1 MNDDQPMREPRSMLR
16 VCLWEEELRELGVSE
31 QCSKLLD
38 FTCRSLVVTPFHFSE
53 STRQQTPAA
62 LVLLMLALSVTFYRR
77 FVGDPNVENDHPDGA
92 RKFLCCHKASREC
105 LDKQAVETVCRTLE
119 EMRLHEGLSSR
130 EIWAYEVVHLQKL
143 RELGY
148 KLLEFLDDLKR
159 DTRDSHNLAP
169 TQVLT
174 DVAMT
179 LVLEREVRC
188 LTNRD
193 KEVPVHAFS
202 AFQPERRRPVSIGI
216 QQSMAQVPTRLTDV
230 GPAGHP
236 ERHGLNYAAA
246 NTQLLSW
253 AGTFES
259 ISELFLA
266 STSNRASHI
275 HAGRLPCSKS
285 WPDLSQ
291 RDVPDPGQ
299 PLPAGQSRSVQRA
312 AVVSPQQVAAQQ
324 VRASSTALANIQNL
338 LRPLPKRTGRCQG
351 DSVADDVVAT
361 EQQHAAALS
370 SGTKTISHGGRCM
383 LSPCGEAMMG
393 NTRFC
398 RPLVLDHVISDAV
411 RLILAPHVASVALG
425 DNLLKFGSPPVGC
438 REPSP
443 PPASPPQ
450 LFPQH
455 QHPIDDGPVV
465 WRVLHPDRVQVANH
479 LQPFNAGFDEE
490 LQVGAVE
497 GVGELEWQQQGHE
510 DGGEIRG
517 LNAG

>member
-1 MNDDQPMREPRSMLR
+1 TFDCRNLLCVMNDDQPMRGAPKYAAR
-16 VCLWEEELRELGVSE
+16 
-31 QCSKLLD
+31 LLVGG
-38 FTCRSLVVTPFHFSE
+38 RAAGARGQSLVVTPFHFSE
-53 STRQQTPAA
+53 STVKSSSFSASSVRVELSSSIGSGSAAFPAA
-62 LVLLMLALSVTFYRR
+62 EADAESVAGGAPDRSAPPSSSATGVRLLASPCASPSGIWTLSAAVSLVAAPPVERSSYIFFQFLWLVACQQEYTLIECPRIRHRRLCVLLMLALSVTFYRR

-92 RKFLCCHKASREC
+92 RKFLVLHKASREC

-119 EMRLHEGLSSR
+119 EMVSDSMKGLSSM

-253 AGTFES
+253 ARH
-259 ISELFLA
+259 IRKYQRAFLA

-275 HAGRLPCSKS
+275 HAG
-285 WPDLSQ
+285 
-291 RDVPDPGQ
+291 
-299 PLPAGQSRSVQRA
+299 
-312 AVVSPQQVAAQQ
+312 
-324 VRASSTALANIQNL
+324 
-338 LRPLPKRTGRCQG
+338 
-351 DSVADDVVAT
+351 
-361 EQQHAAALS
+361 
-370 SGTKTISHGGRCM
+370 
-383 LSPCGEAMMG
+383 
-393 NTRFC
+393 
-398 RPLVLDHVISDAV
+398 
-411 RLILAPHVASVALG
+411 
-425 DNLLKFGSPPVGC
+425 
-438 REPSP
+438 
-443 PPASPPQ
+443 
-450 LFPQH
+450 
-455 QHPIDDGPVV
+455 
-465 WRVLHPDRVQVANH
+465 
-479 LQPFNAGFDEE
+479 
-490 LQVGAVE
+490 
-497 GVGELEWQQQGHE
+497 
-510 DGGEIRG
+510 
-517 LNAG
+517 

>member
-1 MNDDQPMREPRSMLR
+1 MLKPGGRERLAWARAKAGNGSPGLSTFDCRNLLCVMNDDQPMRGAPKYAAR
-16 VCLWEEELRELGVSE
+16 
-31 QCSKLLD
+31 LLVGG
-38 FTCRSLVVTPFHFSE
+38 RAAGARGQSLVVTPFHFSE
-53 STRQQTPAA
+53 STVKTPAA

-92 RKFLCCHKASREC
+92 RKFLVLHKASREC

-119 EMRLHEGLSSR
+119 EMVSDSMKGLSSM

-202 AFQPERRRPVSIGI
+202 AFSQSVAD

-253 AGTFES
+253 A
-259 ISELFLA
+259 
-266 STSNRASHI
+266 RHI
-275 HAGRLPCSKS
+275 RKY
-285 WPDLSQ
+285 
-291 RDVPDPGQ
+291 
-299 PLPAGQSRSVQRA
+299 QRA
-312 AVVSPQQVAAQQ
+312 FLGEHHLEQSLAYPCGQVGHAVNHGQVIRHREAAGLDA
-324 VRASSTALANIQNL
+324 V
-338 LRPLPKRTGRCQG
+338 
-351 DSVADDVVAT
+351 
-361 EQQHAAALS
+361 HAALRLTQS
-370 SGTKTISHGGRCM
+370 FLEKFRICI
-383 LSPCGEAMMG
+383 G
-393 NTRFC
+393 NK
-398 RPLVLDHVISDAV
+398 L
-411 RLILAPHVASVALG
+411 
-425 DNLLKFGSPPVGC
+425 
-438 REPSP
+438 
-443 PPASPPQ
+443 
-450 LFPQH
+450 
-455 QHPIDDGPVV
+455 
-465 WRVLHPDRVQVANH
+465 W
-479 LQPFNAGFDEE
+479 
-490 LQVGAVE
+490 
-497 GVGELEWQQQGHE
+497 
-510 DGGEIRG
+510 
-517 LNAG
+517 

>member
-53 STRQQTPAA
+53 STVKTPAA

-92 RKFLCCHKASREC
+92 RKFLVLHKASREC

-119 EMRLHEGLSSR
+119 EMVSDSMKGLSSR

-202 AFQPERRRPVSIGI
+202 AFSQSVAD

-253 AGTFES
+253 A
-259 ISELFLA
+259 
-266 STSNRASHI
+266 RHI
-275 HAGRLPCSKS
+275 RKY
-285 WPDLSQ
+285 
-291 RDVPDPGQ
+291 
-299 PLPAGQSRSVQRA
+299 QRA
-312 AVVSPQQVAAQQ
+312 FLGEHLEQSLAYPCGQVGHAVNHGQVIRHREAAGLDA
-324 VRASSTALANIQNL
+324 V
-338 LRPLPKRTGRCQG
+338 
-351 DSVADDVVAT
+351 
-361 EQQHAAALS
+361 HAAL
-370 SGTKTISHGGRCM
+370 
-383 LSPCGEAMMG
+383 
-393 NTRFC
+393 RF
-398 RPLVLDHVISDAV
+398 V
-411 RLILAPHVASVALG
+411 
-425 DNLLKFGSPPVGC
+425 
-438 REPSP
+438 
-443 PPASPPQ
+443 
-450 LFPQH
+450 
-455 QHPIDDGPVV
+455 
-465 WRVLHPDRVQVANH
+465 
-479 LQPFNAGFDEE
+479 
-490 LQVGAVE
+490 
-497 GVGELEWQQQGHE
+497 
-510 DGGEIRG
+510 
-517 LNAG
+517 